1 MIRATTALA
10 LLLSLL
16 VPAAAQADGPISL
29 GVVPPVQMVPEDQSV
44 TALRISL
51 LYGRHADLTGLDLS
65 LIGRNT
71 GDVRGVAFAGASLV
85 DGDFTGWQNG
95 WLAAVTRGNL
105 QGLQWAVY
113 NRSGSGSSG
122 LQIGLVNVADGFSGL
137 QLGLVNISQTMR
149 SGLQVGL
156 VNIIQSK
163 PRLKVLPL
171 VNWSF

>member
-122 LQIGLVNVADGFSGL
+122 PGRGRRGRRGRPVGGDGRPG
-137 QLGLVNISQTMR
+137 GRAGR
-149 SGLQVGL
+149 SPGPHR
-156 VNIIQSK
+156 
-163 PRLKVLPL
+163 PR
-171 VNWSF
+171 SRG